1 VDDACS
7 SGRGRLMR
15 RKRSEQSWPRPA
27 TAGTRA
33 GRSCEMWAAAC
44 CGQRRSTQAAA
55 AAPSA
60 GRRRRQLQPVRGAMV
75 AATGTGGVVSR
86 DPSRLV
92 VVLVVIGLMVL
103 PVHNGTCAR
112 LVLVVRCR
120 GPMGAGCLELPRKMQ
135 LCSR

>member
-15 RKRSEQSWPRPA
+15 RKQSEQSWPRPA

-60 GRRRRQLQPVRGAMV
+60 GRRRRQLQPVRGGNGGCHRDWRRRFSRPVSTCGSVGGDRFDGV
-75 AATGTGGVVSR
+75 ARAQWYMCTSRVGGEVQR
-86 DPSRLV
+86 T
-92 VVLVVIGLMVL
+92 
-103 PVHNGTCAR
+103 H
-112 LVLVVRCR
+112 
-120 GPMGAGCLELPRKMQ
+120 GCWM
-135 LCSR
+135 S

>member
-1 VDDACS
+1 V
-7 SGRGRLMR
+7 R
-15 RKRSEQSWPRPA
+15 
-27 TAGTRA
+27 
-33 GRSCEMWAAAC
+33 
-44 CGQRRSTQAAA
+44 CGQRPAVAN
-55 AAPSA
+55 A
-60 GRRRRQLQPVRGAMV
+60 GLRRRRQQRPVRVDVGGSFNRCGAAMV